1 MRTCFK
7 TLFNLFHSALGD
19 PEQEMG
25 MKNIH
30 GVQITKLFLSKVA
43 DLALSIRDNRYRFRD
58 S

>member
-19 PEQEMG
+19 PLQEMG
-25 MKNIH
+25 IKNIH
-30 GVQITKLFLSKVA
+30 AVQINIHAVQITKLFLSKVA
-43 DLALSIRDNRYRFRD
+43 DLALSIRV